1 MNDTILKSQ
10 LFGPVTYTESE
21 GTYQSVNFQ
30 DTYGPQETILQIF
43 EGLSGTQLAQIE
55 AVIDKLPTYSDNAR
69 DYLLAE
75 LSNNNGTIDF
85 FISFHKDELGDDLAE
100 FFNVTDVT
108 QLTSEKIIR
117 NLYLNNIVFYHDNRN
132 SIQIVF
138 DYMINPEISD
148 EILVVSCDL
157 SGKVVGLTHES

>member
-1 MNDTILKSQ
+1 MNDTLVKSQ

-21 GTYQSVNFQ
+21 GAYQSVNFQ
-30 DTYGPQETILQIF
+30 DTRGPQEIVLQIF
-43 EGLSGTQLAQIE
+43 EGLSPAQLAQVE
-55 AVIDKLPTYSDNAR
+55 QVIDKLPTYSDSAR

-75 LSNNNGTIDF
+75 LGNDNGTIDF

-100 FFNVTDVT
+100 FFDVADVT
-108 QLTSEKIIR
+108 QLASEKIIR
-117 NLYLNNIVFYHDNRN
+117 NLYLNNVVFYHDNK
-132 SIQIVF
+132 SLKIVF
-138 DYMINPEISD
+138 DYMINPKMSD